1 MAVSFVRTHAGCC
14 LGYFRGVIM
23 IKETGPSNK
32 KPNRLISQ
40 KSPYLLQHANNPVD
54 WYSWGKEAFEK
65 AKKENKPIFLSIGY
79 STCHWCHVMEQESF
93 EDEEVAE
100 LMNDVFVSIK
110 VDREERPDIDSFYM
124 AVCTAMTGS
133 GGWPLNIIISP
144 DKKPIF
150 AGTYIPKRSI
160 YQRVGMMELIPHVS
174 DLWKKQRNE
183 MESLGDQIISS
194 LSEVSIKGD
203 ELNEDTL
210 HNAYEQLF
218 GIFDE
223 QHGGFGN
230 APKFPSPH
238 NLNFLLR
245 YWKRTGDNMALH
257 MVVETLKAMRRGGI
271 YDHIGFGFH
280 RYATDSRWLVP
291 HFEKMLYD
299 QALLAMAY
307 IEGYQATGTKEF
319 KDTVK
324 EVFTYVLRDMT
335 DQLGGFYS
343 AQDADS
349 EGVEGKFYV
358 WTLEEIQGVLGKNA
372 DLAVK
377 IFNIA
382 SDGNYSDEVS
392 GKGTGKNIP
401 YLKKSIP
408 ELALEFEMQEDEF
421 KHHLGSARQ
430 KLFTAREK
438 RIPPGKDDKILTDW
452 NGLMIAA
459 LAKGARVFNEPE
471 YGTAATKAADF
482 ILTKMRRQE
491 EGLYHRYRDGESA
504 VPAFLDD
511 YAFFVWGLLELY
523 ETTFNV
529 SYLKIALELTEFQLK
544 HFWDEGNGGFFFT
557 SDEDTE
563 MPFRKKEFYDGAV
576 PAGNSIAMQN
586 LLRLGR
592 MTGNPEFEKKA
603 MENGLAFSGKV
614 STSPAGYTMLMQAL
628 DFVIGPS
635 SEVVIAG
642 NPNEEDTKAMLEAL
656 RHAFIPNMVVI
667 FHPTDEEF
675 PEITNI
681 AGFVGD
687 LKSIEGKATAYVCQ
701 NYACKLPTND
711 KETMLELL
719 KLR

>member
-1 MAVSFVRTHAGCC
+1 MDR
-14 LGYFRGVIM
+14 
-23 IKETGPSNK
+23 TGPPTK
-32 KPNRLISQ
+32 KANRLIAQ
-40 KSPYLLQHANNPVD
+40 KSPYLLQHAYNPVD
-54 WYSWGKEAFEK
+54 WYSWGQEAFEK
-65 AKKENKPIFLSIGY
+65 AKKEDKPIFLSIGY

-93 EDEEVAE
+93 EDEGVAE
-100 LMNDVFVSIK
+100 LMNEVFVSIK

-150 AGTYIPKRSI
+150 AGTYIPKRSM
-160 YQRVGMMELIPHVS
+160 YQRVGMLELVPRIRE
-174 DLWKKQRNE
+174 LWDTQRKDMDN
-183 MESLGDQIISS
+183 LGDKIISS
-194 LSEVSIKGD
+194 LREVTMKGE
-203 ELNEDTL
+203 ELTEETL

-245 YWKRTGDNMALH
+245 YWKRTGDEMALH
-257 MVVETLKAMRRGGI
+257 MVVKTLEAMSMGGI

-280 RYATDSRWLVP
+280 RYSTDSRWLVP

-299 QALLAMAY
+299 QALLTMAY

-319 KDTVK
+319 KNTAK

-335 DQLGGFYS
+335 DRKGGFYS

-358 WTLEEIQGVLGKNA
+358 WTLEEIQGAPGEHA

-377 IFNIA
+377 IFNITY
-382 SDGNYSDEVS
+382 DGNFRDEGS
-392 GKGTGKNIP
+392 GKSTGKNIP

-408 ELALEFEMQEDEF
+408 ELALELGMQEDEF
-421 KHHLGSARQ
+421 KQHLGSARD

-438 RIPPGKDDKILTDW
+438 RIPPGKDDKILADW

-459 LAKGARVFNEPE
+459 LAKGARVFNEYE
-471 YGTAATKAADF
+471 YEKAATKAADF
-482 ILTKMRRQE
+482 ILRTMRRE
-491 EGLYHRYRDGESA
+491 ERGLYHRYREGESD

-523 ETTFNV
+523 ETTFDV
-529 SYLKIALELTEFQLK
+529 KYLKIALELTEFQLK
-544 HFWDEGNGGFFFT
+544 HFWDEENGGFFFT

-563 MPFRKKEFYDGAV
+563 MLFRKKEFYDGAV

-592 MTGNPEFEKKA
+592 MTGNSEFEKKA
-603 MENGLAFSGKV
+603 IQTGQAFSGNV
-614 STSPAGYTMLMQAL
+614 SLSPAGYTMLMQAL
-628 DFVIGPS
+628 DFAIGPS

-642 NPNEEDTKAMLEAL
+642 NPNDEDTKAMLETL
-656 RHAFIPNMVVI
+656 RHAFIPNKVVI
-667 FHPTDEEF
+667 FHPTDEES
-675 PEITNI
+675 PEIANI

-701 NYACKLPTND
+701 DYACKLPTND
-711 KETMLELL
+711 KEKMLELFES
-719 KLR
+719 R

>member
-1 MAVSFVRTHAGCC
+1 
-14 LGYFRGVIM
+14 M
-23 IKETGPSNK
+23 IIFEGTRPANR

-40 KSPYLLQHANNPVD
+40 KSPYLLQHAYNPVD
-54 WYSWGKEAFEK
+54 WYSWDPEAFDK
-65 AKKENKPIFLSIGY
+65 AKREDKLIFLSIGY

-100 LMNDVFVSIK
+100 LMNEVFVSIK

-133 GGWPLNIIISP
+133 GGWPLNIIVSP

-160 YQRVGMMELIPHVS
+160 YQRVGMMELIPQVK
-174 DLWKKQRNE
+174 DLWEKQRNDVD
-183 MESLGDQIISS
+183 SLGDKIISS
-194 LSEVSIKGD
+194 LREVSMKGD
-203 ELNEDTL
+203 ELNEETL
-210 HNAYEQLF
+210 HDTYEQLF
-218 GIFDE
+218 GVFDE
-223 QHGGFGN
+223 QNGGFGN

-245 YWKRTGDNMALH
+245 YWKRTGDNMAFH
-257 MVVETLKAMRRGGI
+257 MVVNTLIAMGRGGI

-280 RYATDSRWLVP
+280 RYSTDSRWLVP

-307 IEGYQATGTKEF
+307 IEGYQATGRQEF
-319 KDTVK
+319 ENTVN

-335 DQLGGFYS
+335 DQKGGFYS

-358 WTLEEIQGVLGKNA
+358 WTLGEIQGVLGENA
-372 DLAVK
+372 DLAIK
-377 IFNIA
+377 IFNI
-382 SDGNYSDEVS
+382 SNDGNFRDEVS
-392 GKGTGKNIP
+392 GKSTGRNIP
-401 YLKKSIP
+401 YLDKSIP
-408 ELALEFEMQEDEF
+408 ELALELGMQEDEF
-421 KHHLGSARQ
+421 KQHLESARH
-430 KLFTAREK
+430 KLFTVREK
-438 RIPPGKDDKILTDW
+438 RIHPGKDDKILTDW

-459 LAKGARVFNEPE
+459 LAKGARVFGEPE
-471 YGTAATKAADF
+471 YELAAIKAADF

-504 VPAFLDD
+504 VSAFLDD

-523 ETTFNV
+523 ETTFKV
-529 SYLKIALELTEFQLK
+529 SYLKIALELTEIQLK
-544 HFWDEGNGGFFFT
+544 HFWDEDNGGFFFT

-563 MPFRKKEFYDGAV
+563 MLFRKKEFYDGAV

-592 MTGNPEFEKKA
+592 MTGNSEFEKKA
-603 MENGLAFSGKV
+603 METGLAFSGKV
-614 STSPAGYTMLMQAL
+614 SRSPAGYTMLMQAL
-628 DFVIGPS
+628 DFAIGPS

-642 NPNEEDTKAMLEAL
+642 NPNKEDTKVMLEAL
-656 RHAFIPNMVVI
+656 RHAFIPNKVVI
-667 FHPTDEEF
+667 FHPTDEES
-675 PEITNI
+675 PEIADI

-687 LKSIEGKATAYVCQ
+687 LKSVEGKATAYVCQ

-711 KETMLELL
+711 KEKMLELL